1 MELGEENG
9 GIVLNIGQ
17 GGAGVQLAM
26 PLQGDEL
33 PPLRLQLPQST
44 NRIKLCGRV
53 VWVSES
59 RKEAG
64 IQFVQ
69 IPDEARRQIE
79 RWISAEH
86 SRAELRRGVDTVA
99 ENAKPTP
106 AVTPTQ
112 QPLNPIPQEVA
123 SRVQAQPRMTDSV
136 LFPRA
141 ETASVNREAERWG
154 WWAVAALTGALLVI
168 AFAIGVAIGRGAL
181 EKWPTEIIRAK
192 QAASEVAKGTE
203 APPAPTA
210 PSPPQAS
217 AAQPSTENLS
227 QVPADNVAKAPAEN
241 ASQPPVENL
250 PPPRLNRGMAS
261 APPPRDEAPGGM
273 LVGAAVVGNPTFPLR
288 LPETAVSASGSVAIT
303 SRRSVPMPPGYE
315 PRGSLAD
322 ASLSIGE
329 LNRHVSPFYPP
340 DAREQHVEGIVKLR
354 AVIGRDG
361 AVQIVEPVSGPP
373 QLVRAAMSAVRE
385 WRYDPT
391 RLDGSPV
398 ETQDDIS
405 LIFRLP

>member
-9 GIVLNIGQ
+9 GIVLNIGP

-44 NRIKLCGRV
+44 NRIKLGGRV

-69 IPDEARRQIE
+69 MPDEARRHIE

-86 SRAELRRGVDTVA
+86 SRAELRHGVDAVA
-99 ENAKPTP
+99 ENPKPVP
-106 AVTPTQ
+106 AVAPAHE
-112 QPLNPIPQEVA
+112 PLNPIAQEFA
-123 SRVQAQPRMTDSV
+123 PRVQTQPRMTDSV

-141 ETASVNREAERWG
+141 ETTSVNLEAERWG

-168 AFAIGVAIGRGAL
+168 AFAIGVAIGGGAL

-192 QAASEVAKGTE
+192 QAASEAVKSTE
-203 APPAPTA
+203 APPVPNA

-217 AAQPSTENLS
+217 AAQPPAVNLP

-250 PPPRLNRGMAS
+250 PPPRPDRGI
-261 APPPRDEAPGGM
+261 APPPATRDEPLGAM
-273 LVGAAVVGNPTFPLR
+273 SVGAAVVGNPTFPLR

-303 SRRSVPMPPGYE
+303 SRRSVPMPPAYA

-322 ASLSIGE
+322 ANLSIGK

-340 DAREQHVEGIVKLR
+340 DARQQRVEGIVKLR
-354 AVIGRDG
+354 AMIGKDG
-361 AVQIVEPVSGPP
+361 IVQSVEPVSGPP
-373 QLVRAAMSAVRE
+373 QLVLAAMSAVRE

-398 ETQDDIS
+398 ETEDDIS